1 MTARAKT
8 ITLCLCAAFG
18 IAAWILLPTVL
29 SPLDSLFSAAY
40 MVVLGI
46 IVANVFSGGNEVTH
60 RPPDT
65 PEQSA
70 EISLTTLGQ
79 RKINLIWEYTQAII
93 ALLVVASNLIVGVQ
107 VGLSGGTAEVPPM
120 LSNALFLVVGF
131 YFSRTNHAAIGGV
144 GRKPADEYRGR

>member
-1 MTARAKT
+1 VTARAKT

-18 IAAWILLPTVL
+18 IAAWILLPTFL

-46 IVANVFSGGNEVTH
+46 IVANVFSGGNGGEHHPASPAQEAETALVTH
-60 RPPDT
+60 
-65 PEQSA
+65 
-70 EISLTTLGQ
+70 GQ

-93 ALLVVASNLIVGVQ
+93 ALLVVVSNLLVGVQ
-107 VGLSGGTAEVPPM
+107 VGLSGGKSEVPPM

-144 GRKPADEYRGR
+144 GKKPTDEYRGR